1 MPKQRITKEMVVE
14 AAFELARE
22 GGMEQVLVK
31 NIAEKLGC
39 SVQPIYSYCSNME
52 ELKKDVQKRTA
63 FFFKEYVAEHI
74 DKEDF
79 FHSVGKAYLLLS
91 REEPYLFELYF
102 LRKRP
107 DCTATSLEELY
118 EQECTSEV
126 AEFLA
131 ENYSISLEA
140 ARRLHLNMV
149 IYNTGIS
156 TLMISSNF
164 GISLEELD
172 QKLVETNEVFLEQ
185 ARKETKEGE

>member
-1 MPKQRITKEMVVE
+1 MPKQRITKEMVVK

-63 FFFKEYVAEHI
+63 AFFKEYVAEHI
-74 DKEDF
+74 DKEDY
-79 FHSVGKAYLLLS
+79 FHSIGKAYLLLS
-91 REEPYLFELYF
+91 KEEPNLFELYF

-107 DCTATSLEELY
+107 DCTAASLKELY
-118 EQECTSEV
+118 EQECTPEA

-131 ENYSISLEA
+131 EKTGISLKA
-140 ARRLHLNMV
+140 ARKLHLNMV
-149 IYNTGIS
+149 IYNTGVS
-156 TLMISSNF
+156 TMMISSNF
-164 GISLEELD
+164 GVSFEELD
-172 QKLVETNEVFLEQ
+172 QQLIDTYEVFLEQ
-185 ARKETKEGE
+185 ARKETNEGE

>member
-1 MPKQRITKEMVVE
+1 MPKQRITKDMIVE

-52 ELKKDVQKRTA
+52 ELRRDVQRRTA
-63 FFFKEYVAEHI
+63 VFFQEYIAAHV

-79 FHSVGKAYLLLS
+79 FRSIGKAYLLLS
-91 REEPYLFELYF
+91 KEEPNLFEAYF
-102 LRKRP
+102 MRKRA
-107 DCTATSLEELY
+107 DCTATSLWELY
-118 EQECTSEV
+118 EQECTPEV

-131 ENYSISLEA
+131 KQYSISLEA

-149 IYNTGIS
+149 VYNTGIS

-164 GISLEELD
+164 GVSLEELD
-172 QKLVETNEVFLEQ
+172 KKLVEVNEIFLAQ
-185 ARKETKEGE
+185 ARKETENK